1 MKRALIVIAI
11 LSGSIVVYAQDKPEP
26 LVNRELIFDVIHICA
41 TIAVIYLIS
50 SFILQL
56 LRRNLDFRLK
66 MKIVERQTDE
76 QIVSK
81 IVEPDRANTMNTVLQ
96 WICALAGV
104 GAGLLIMDATRPFG
118 MHSLAFM
125 AFSVAAGLGAYYLL
139 AKRTKK

>member
-1 MKRALIVIAI
+1 MKKALIVITI
-11 LSGSIVVYAQDKPEP
+11 LSGSIVAYAQDKPEP

-41 TIAVIYLIS
+41 TIAVIYLIA

-56 LRRNLDFRLK
+56 LRRNLDYRLK

-81 IVEPDRANTMNTVLQ
+81 IVEPDKSNPMNTILQ

-104 GAGLLIMDATRPFG
+104 GVGLIAVDATSPFG
-118 MHSLAFM
+118 LHSLAFM
-125 AFSVAAGLGAYYLL
+125 AFSVAAGLSAYYLL
-139 AKRTKK
+139 AKRKKQ